1 MTIENIQIV
10 SKFEYLKLYKPVWN
24 QSASTTVKW
33 GIGNQGLKL
42 LKYNKKWENQYLYL
56 VQQVDLDF
64 YSQPVKPQICL
75 AKAAIQL

>member
-10 SKFEYLKLYKPVWN
+10 SKFEYLKLYMPVWN
-24 QSASTTVKW
+24 QSASTTVKR

-56 VQQVDLDF
+56 VQQVDF